1 MKPATG
7 PDAPAPG
14 ESTVDALDVHAFEV
28 PTDGPDGRE
37 QDGTLEWH
45 ATTLVLVRVHAG
57 GRTGLGYTYGDV
69 SVASFVQSVLA
80 PVITGRPV
88 AAPPALWERMGV
100 RMRNA
105 GRPGVGAMALSA
117 VDVALWDLKARLLG
131 LPLVRLLPAHHDRV
145 PVYGSGGFTN
155 YPLDRLTDQLT
166 GWVEQG
172 IERVKLKTSR
182 EPEEDPRRLTA
193 VRRAVGDEPDVFTD
207 ANGALGRK
215 AALYWAH
222 RFHEEWD
229 VRWFEEP
236 VASADLEGLRML
248 RERGP
253 ARLEITAG
261 STPSPPRTSST
272 SSTDP
277 PSTASRPTSPGA
289 AASPAYW
296 RSPDWRPRTTST
308 CPRTAPPRCPPTPS
322 VSYGGCGT
330 WSTSTTTCASRTCS
344 STAPCPP
351 RAAPCAPTP
360 GGPDSAWRSSGP
372 TRSRTACTE
381 RARPDPGRGL
391 RPGPGAGTRPAREPG
406 LRGRCPAARAC
417 ARCARRSRRVSAA
430 SGGRSGSRAGR
441 GRAWAAPWPG
451 PG

>member
-7 PDAPAPG
+7 PDAQAPG
-14 ESTVDALDVHAFEV
+14 ECTVDALDVHAFEV

-37 QDGTLEWH
+37 QDGTLEWD

-69 SVASFVQSVLA
+69 SVAAFVRSVLA

-131 LPLVRLLPAHHDRV
+131 LPLVHLLPAHHDRV

-155 YPLDRLTDQLT
+155 YPLDRLTDQLS

-172 IERVKLKTSR
+172 IDRVKLKTSR

-193 VRRAVGDEPDVFTD
+193 VRRAVGDEPDVFAD

-222 RFHEEWD
+222 RFHAEWD

-236 VASADLEGLRML
+236 VASADLGGLRML

-261 STPSPPRTSST
+261 EYAF
-272 SSTDP
+272 
-277 PSTASRPTSPGA
+277 TAQDFVNLVDGPAVDCLQADVTRCGGITGVLEVTGLSA
-289 AASPAYW
+289 AHHLDLSAH
-296 RSPDWRPRTTST
+296 
-308 CPRTAPPRCPPTPS
+308 
-322 VSYGGCGT
+322 
-330 WSTSTTTCASRTCS
+330 
-344 STAPCPP
+344 
-351 RAAPCAPTP
+351 CAPAVSAHVFCAVRRLRHLEYFHDHVRVENLLLDGTLSP
-360 GGPDSAWRSSGP
+360 EGGAL
-372 TRSRTACTE
+372 
-381 RARPDPGRGL
+381 RPDTG
-391 RPGPGAGTRPAREPG
+391 RPGLGLEVKWADAEPYRVYGTRP
-406 LRGRCPAARAC
+406 
-417 ARCARRSRRVSAA
+417 S
-430 SGGRSGSRAGR
+430 
-441 GRAWAAPWPG
+441 
-451 PG
+451 